1 MREEKNQTFVGDFI
15 LQGLLDPNQYGL
27 PFLSLILIMYTV
39 AIMGNTVLIL
49 LIHFDIQLHTP
60 MYVLLKHLSF
70 TDILN
75 ISNTVPMMAFNYIS
89 GSKSITFA
97 GCGFQIFLCVCFVG
111 TECLILT
118 AMSYDRY
125 VAICH
130 PLRYPILMNHQIS
143 VVLAAGSWFGGIIV
157 SVFHTIYVMLLP
169 FCATRT
175 IEHFLCEIEAMLRI
189 SCVDTSKY
197 EEKLFVSAAF
207 FFLIPFS
214 IILVSY
220 GQILRIVFHMKSLE
234 AQKKAFSTCSSH
246 LAVVAMFYGSCIF
259 TYMRPKSYHTP
270 AQDKV
275 IAISYT
281 ILAPMLNPVIYSLRN
296 KDVLYAL
303 KKVLAKF
310 LVTEMKTFKN

>member
-1 MREEKNQTFVGDFI
+1 MRGGKNQTFGGDFI

-27 PFLSLILIMYTV
+27 LLLSLILIMYTV
-39 AIMGNTVLIL
+39 AIMGNAVLIL
-49 LIHFDIQLHTP
+49 LIHFDIRLHTP

-70 TDILN
+70 MDIAN

-97 GCGFQIFLCVCFVG
+97 GCGLQIFLCVSFVG

-118 AMSYDRY
+118 AMTYDRH

-130 PLRYPILMNHQIS
+130 PLHYPILMNHRIS
-143 VVLAAGSWFGGIIV
+143 VILAAGCWLAGTINSII
-157 SVFHTIYVMLLP
+157 HTTYVMLLP
-169 FCATRT
+169 YCGTRT
-175 IEHFLCEIEAMLRI
+175 IEHFFCEIEAMLRL

-197 EEKLFVSAAF
+197 EEKVFVSAALY
-207 FFLIPFS
+207 FLIPFS
-214 IILVSY
+214 LILVSY
-220 GQILRIVFHMKSLE
+220 GQILRIVLHMKSME

-259 TYMRPKSYHTP
+259 TYMRPKSYHT
-270 AQDKV
+270 AGQDKV

-303 KKVLAKF
+303 KKGFGKVLGHRN
-310 LVTEMKTFKN
+310 KNF